1 MHRIKACIIR
11 AMKIGVIS
19 DTHGSINP
27 AAFDF
32 FNDVDLIFH
41 AGDIGNSDI
50 ITELEAFAPV
60 TAVLGNTDGFSFA
73 ERYTEREIIFI
84 NGKKIYLTH
93 AVINGNRQ
101 IPSVIRDIEN
111 NAPDIVI
118 FGHTHRQHAY
128 ERSGIFFFNPGSAG
142 PVREGTRPG
151 VGVLTIED
159 AVMSHEIFY
168 LD

>member
-1 MHRIKACIIR
+1 
-11 AMKIGVIS
+11 MKIGVIS
-19 DTHGSINP
+19 DTHGFINP
-27 AAFDF
+27 AAFDY
-32 FNDVDLIFH
+32 FNDVELILH
-41 AGDIGNSDI
+41 AGDIGNPDI

-60 TAVLGNTDGFSFA
+60 TAVLGNTDGFSFTG
-73 ERYTEREIIFI
+73 RYPESEIIYI
-84 NGKKIYLTH
+84 KGKKVYLTH

-101 IPSVIRDIEN
+101 IPSVMEDILN
-111 NAPDIVI
+111 SAPDIVI

-128 ERSGIFFFNPGSAG
+128 EEKGMLFFNPGSAG

-159 AVMSHEIFY
+159 AGLSHEIFY